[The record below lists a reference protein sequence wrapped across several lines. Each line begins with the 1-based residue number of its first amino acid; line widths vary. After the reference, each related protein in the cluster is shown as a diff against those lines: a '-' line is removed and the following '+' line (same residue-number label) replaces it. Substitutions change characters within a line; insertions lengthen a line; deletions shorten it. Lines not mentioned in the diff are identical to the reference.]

1 MITTITSTAAP
12 AFKAAT
18 IREGLCQ
25 LTSYSRRDFY
35 KITLMLDGHTH
46 LYYANR
52 GIHVKGPAL
61 VFSNPL
67 VPYSWEL
74 EEGAEAPNGYFCVFT
89 EDFVKTHGR
98 VENIAETTLFKP
110 GGEPIYFLNS
120 TQAAYIESL
129 FARMYAEFAGDYVYK
144 HDVLRSLL
152 MLVIHEAV
160 KTQPAIAYYTPPN
173 AAARIT
179 SLFITLLQKQFPVE
193 APQHPLLLKKASDY
207 AEKLSV
213 HVNHLNAAVQGVTGK
228 STTMHINL
236 QVLAE
241 AKSLLTTT
249 GWTIAEIAA
258 SLGFEYAS
266 YFNSFFKKLTGVTPM
281 AFRKAL

>member
-1 MITTITSTAAP
+1 MKTAVVNTLP
-12 AFKAAT
+12 SAFKAAT
-18 IREGLCQ
+18 IKEGLCQ

-46 LYYANR
+46 LYYASR

-61 VFSNPL
+61 VFSNPQ

-74 EEGAEAPNGYFCVFT
+74 EEGADTPNGYFCVFT
-89 EDFVKTHGR
+89 EDFIKSHGR
-98 VENIAETTLFKP
+98 MESLPETTLYKP
-110 GGEPIYFLNS
+110 GGEPVYFLSN
-120 TQAAYIESL
+120 TQADYIESL
-129 FARMYAEFAGDYVYK
+129 FKRMYTEFSSDYMYK
-144 HDVLRSLL
+144 NDVLRNLL
-152 MLVIHEAV
+152 MLVIHEAI

-179 SLFITLLQKQFPVE
+179 SLFITLLQKQFPVD
-193 APQHPLLLKKASDY
+193 APQHPLQLKKAGDY

-213 HVNHLNAAVQGVTGK
+213 HVNHLNAAVQEVTGK
-228 STTMHINL
+228 STTMHINM

-241 AKSLLTTT
+241 AKSLLATT
-249 GWTIAEIAA
+249 GWTIAEIAT

-266 YFNSFFKKLTGVTPM
+266 YFNNFFKKLTGVTPM